1 MYIVIYNLFI
11 HPLRKVP
18 GPALYAISNIPK
30 TWRNSVRGKHWHD
43 LLELHEKYGDMVRIG
58 PREVSCVS
66 PQSWND
72 IFGYKAGGRQ
82 VMGRDLKFMAIFQL
96 GTNTLMSNEK
106 EHHSFFRKLIGPGFS
121 EKALAAQEPIIIK
134 WADTFI
140 DSLLQR
146 SNKPIDL
153 VLSFHWATLDIMG
166 DLTFGESFGC
176 LENNRSSRWLEL
188 VMSSQDFIG
197 IFNFV
202 LSFDITMVFYNLV
215 LRLPITKR
223 WIQSTNL
230 VFDKAKH
237 RLDRGARD
245 RKDILSLIWTEAQ
258 DEKLAV
264 TKEQV
269 LQLST
274 ILCLA
279 GMETT
284 STSLSGIVWWLLQS
298 PHAYKRLVEEIRSI
312 EKEEELSLKKLAS
325 LPYLN
330 CCISEGLRLHS
341 PIAGAVQRVVPKGG
355 DWVAGA
361 FLPEGVNSCTMD

>member
-1 MYIVIYNLFI
+1 MYIVIYELFI

-72 IFGYKAGGRQ
+72 IFGYKTGGRQ
-82 VMGRDLKFMAIFQL
+82 VMGRDPKFTGVFQL
-96 GTNTLMSNEK
+96 GTSHLISNERQ
-106 EHHSFFRKLIGPGFS
+106 HHSFFRRLINPGFS
-121 EKALAAQEPIIIK
+121 EKALAAQESIILN
-134 WADTFI
+134 WADKFI
-140 DSLLQR
+140 DSLLRQKE
-146 SNKPIDL
+146 KPIDL
-153 VLSFHWATLDIMG
+153 VLTFHWATLDVMG

-176 LENNRSSRWLEL
+176 LENNRSGQWLEN
-188 VMSSQDFIG
+188 VMSSLEFIG
-197 IFNFV
+197 LFHFL
-202 LSFDITMVFYNLV
+202 LSFDIATLFINLA
-215 LRLPITKR
+215 LRLPITQR
-223 WIQSTNL
+223 WIQSIDIA
-230 VFDKAKH
+230 FDKAKD
-237 RLDRGARD
+237 RLDRGARG
-245 RKDILSLIWTEAQ
+245 RKDILSLIWTDAQ

-269 LQLST
+269 LQLSMV
-274 ILCLA
+274 LCLA

-284 STSLSGIVWWLLQS
+284 STSLSGIVWWLLRT
-298 PHAYKRLVEEIRSI
+298 PHAYERLVNEIRSI
-312 EKEEELSLKKLAS
+312 EKKEELSLKKLAS

-341 PIAGAVQRVVPKGG
+341 PIAGAVPRVVPKGG
-355 DWVAGA
+355 DWVAGT
-361 FLPEGVNSCTMD
+361 FLPEGVNSCPMV